1 MAKTTLNSRSASG
14 YQKYFDPKSLKNVAS
29 CAGMIFIIIHL
40 IDYLSNF
47 SLPLR
52 ILNFITLFLCLLIT
66 FLFVV
71 NDLGRTDEK
80 FILGLANAALLF
92 FSVIGFNSTI
102 TSNGFTSAR
111 TGVSDNATKKV
122 GKSNHTLQPMNTQN
136 ASMLSLFKVRNWM
149 PPAELEK
156 QLDTLLQSDQKLRL
170 NIQAKSDSLSSLQRT
185 SVSTDSSA
193 ALKEARL
200 AQYKIC
206 TIRLDSLQR
215 QNELL
220 KGELL
225 KHQAKTNLKAQS
237 QPLPS
242 AANFDTATS
251 MNKGNYIQ
259 AYRIMK
265 EKFENDLKRC
275 QREADEYRSKY
286 NILTRQSQGLMNR
299 VNPDNN
305 H

>member
-1 MAKTTLNSRSASG
+1 MAKTTLNSRSASS
-14 YQKYFDPKSLKNVAS
+14 YQKYFDPRSLKSVAS
-29 CAGMIFIIIHL
+29 CAAMIFIIIHL
-40 IDYLSNF
+40 IDYLWNF
-47 SLPLR
+47 TIPLR
-52 ILNFITLFLCLLIT
+52 ILNFITLFFCLLVT

-71 NDLGRTDEK
+71 NDLGRKDEK

-92 FSVIGFNSTI
+92 FSVIGFNSTV

-111 TGVSDNATKKV
+111 TGISDNTTKKI
-122 GKSNHTLQPMNTQN
+122 GKSSHIRQPTNIQN

-156 QLDTLLQSDQKLRL
+156 QLDTLMKNDQDLRL
-170 NIQAKSDSLSSLQRT
+170 NIQAKSDSLSLLRRMSLN
-185 SVSTDSSA
+185 SESTA
-193 ALKEARL
+193 ALKESRL
-200 AQYKIC
+200 AQYMIC

-220 KGELL
+220 KEDLQ
-225 KHQAKTNLKAQS
+225 KYQTKTNLKTQS
-237 QPLPS
+237 QPPS
-242 AANFDTATS
+242 TTTNFDTATS

>member
-14 YQKYFDPKSLKNVAS
+14 YQKYFDPRSLKSVAS
-29 CAGMIFIIIHL
+29 CAAMIFIIIHL
-40 IDYLSNF
+40 IDYLCNF
-47 SLPLR
+47 TIPLR
-52 ILNFITLFLCLLIT
+52 ILNFITLFFCLLVT

-71 NDLGRTDEK
+71 NDLGRKDEK
-80 FILGLANAALLF
+80 LILGLANAALLF
-92 FSVIGFNSTI
+92 FSVIGFNSTV

-111 TGVSDNATKKV
+111 TGISDNTTKKV
-122 GKSNHTLQPMNTQN
+122 GKSSHILKSMNTQN

-149 PPAELEK
+149 PPAELEN
-156 QLDTLLQSDQKLRL
+156 QLDTLMKSNGELRL
-170 NIQAKSDSLSSLQRT
+170 NIQAKSDSLSLLQHASFR
-185 SVSTDSSA
+185 TDSTA

-206 TIRLDSLQR
+206 TIRLDSLQY

-220 KGELL
+220 KEELQ
-225 KHQAKTNLKAQS
+225 KYQAKTNLKTQS
-237 QPLPS
+237 QSLPS